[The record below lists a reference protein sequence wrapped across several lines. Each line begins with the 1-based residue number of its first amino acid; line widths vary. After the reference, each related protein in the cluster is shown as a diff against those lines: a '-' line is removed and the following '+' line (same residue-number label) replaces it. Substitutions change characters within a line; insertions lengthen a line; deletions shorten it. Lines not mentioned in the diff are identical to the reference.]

1 MGSSVKNHKLSPLK
15 KKKKK
20 KQLGGILTVLL
31 LVVMAWSEEET
42 IALIE
47 LWGDECIQEQLETVQ
62 ETELCTINFL
72 DKCKRQDSPGA

>member
-1 MGSSVKNHKLSPLK
+1 M
-15 KKKKK
+15 
-20 KQLGGILTVLL
+20 LL

-72 DKCKRQDSPGA
+72 DRCKRQDSPEAQCNAAKRFKNFVQNTRKLKTTTA